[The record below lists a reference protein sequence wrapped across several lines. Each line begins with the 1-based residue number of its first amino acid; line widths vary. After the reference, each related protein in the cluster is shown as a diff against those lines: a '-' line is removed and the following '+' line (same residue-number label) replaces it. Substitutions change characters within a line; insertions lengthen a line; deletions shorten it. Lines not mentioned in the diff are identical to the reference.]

1 MRRTPVDATKALGSI
16 ADFTFRF
23 IVAILRKFLRV
34 CQVRRAACALSD
46 LRVPYLAASPQDR
59 A

>member
-23 IVAILRKFLRV
+23 IVAILRAFLGV
-34 CQVRRAACALSD
+34 CQGAARGVNSQPFTD
-46 LRVPYLAASPQDR
+46 SR
-59 A
+59 